1 MCVHTIQSSEILTLT
16 YGGIVRQLV
25 ADNENVGQVNAQLKK
40 MYVTSCTNLCL
51 GWSSIIMYHDD
62 TVGVET

>member
-1 MCVHTIQSSEILTLT
+1 MT

-40 MYVTSCTNLCL
+40 MYVTSCTNLCF